1 LVSLLLLRLPH
12 FVGFFLVPSR
22 RDYLFVLDM
31 VVAAVAARCSS
42 WSLLER
48 AVLVFLVDF
57 PACRVS
63 ASLVFPGKASP
74 NRFDLLTPFLGFF
87 LCRVSSSSPP
97 SWALL
102 ARGR

>member
-1 LVSLLLLRLPH
+1 
-12 FVGFFLVPSR
+12 
-22 RDYLFVLDM
+22 
-31 VVAAVAARCSS
+31 
-42 WSLLER
+42 
-48 AVLVFLVDF
+48 VDF

-63 ASLVFPGKASP
+63 ASLAFSGKASP

-87 LCRVSSSSPP
+87 LCRVSSTSPP